1 MIKMDFWLILLDLCE
16 TLQDAWLILVVSLK
30 QVSYDQTPH
39 LEKRCI
45 QKIGEKAASGVEVIH
60 LYVYQNSFS

>member
-30 QVSYDQTPH
+30 QVSYDHTPH

-45 QKIGEKAASGVEVIH
+45 QKIGEKQRQVWK
-60 LYVYQNSFS
+60 